1 MKWYKSL
8 WFKTIIVM
16 LCFLPIVIMGTLF
29 LLWCL
34 KSEAYDIEKSN
45 WLNAI
50 FAWISA
56 ISAMFIGLVA
66 VWQNERFKQESD
78 KNTMRSEQEAR
89 KYQNELLEVNKRIMR
104 LEESKEYA
112 YVTFIQCPG
121 HVVNNDVCG
130 TQEIEYTQAK
140 KYAAFIAND
149 RNNLTNKG
157 TMFELFLTNQTDVP
171 IRYIEFIETIISY
184 DDFTSGKRIPVAKY
198 GKGGYISSPIISKSE
213 IAQLLLVT
221 DGIYDLVA
229 NKPPKSE
236 IVIKFIIQVTSIFNR
251 TSTQVFLLRLQANNV
266 YFVQSTPT
274 VFWNYCNEF
283 NSNIEKESEDN

>member
-8 WFKTIIVM
+8 WFKTIIVL
-16 LCFLPIVIMGTLF
+16 LCFLPIVLIGTLF

-34 KSEAYDIEKSN
+34 KSEAYGIEKSD

-56 ISAMFIGLVA
+56 ISAIFIGLVA

-78 KNTMRSEQEAR
+78 KNAMRSEREAR
-89 KYQNELLEVNKRIMR
+89 KYQDELLDVNKRIMK

-121 HVVNNDVCG
+121 HVVNNDVHG
-130 TQEIEYTQAK
+130 TQEIEYMQAK
-140 KYAAFIAND
+140 TYAAFIAND

-171 IRYIEFIETIISY
+171 IRYIEFIETTISY
-184 DDFTSGKRIPVAKY
+184 DDFASGKRMLVAKY

-213 IAQLLLVT
+213 ITQLLLVM
-221 DGIYDLVA
+221 DGIYDLAV
-229 NKPPKSE
+229 NKPPQSE
-236 IVIKFIIQVTSIFNR
+236 IVIKFKIQVTSIFNR
-251 TSTQVFLLRLQANNV
+251 TSTQVFMLRLQANNV

-283 NSNIEKESEDN
+283 NPNIEIESEDN